1 MSSSANI
8 VFQTLELAQ
17 HIVYYL
23 DGKNLFKALG
33 ITKAIWKSKEP
44 AIIWKKHIKQL
55 GYPDEFIDRYSRRYH
70 PRDIYLHLCHTID
83 AINHGA
89 TPTSTIKDVSE
100 KGSTDQDTRTSISGT
115 QLLQRSHQ
123 GSSRDDLY
131 LLDHEGLHLLDPN
144 TDPSPMAP
152 SGNDAYVEG
161 REDQDA
167 AVRNFEDSSPQ
178 TYEKGMFWEQGSHVI
193 EAYTRSES
201 VGKAETTV
209 FEVRNVHGVKR
220 GELVHPEKGEHASDS
235 LGDDHFTTLGRRFLK
250 VWDLKALTCVYEHA
264 LSDEELDEG
273 YQMTVWQ
280 DMVFFSCDS
289 SKPSPPWTHLD
300 GSPASPAK
308 AEAVERADWS
318 WVRFSD
324 GTMVTWSW
332 EVYVNAPDGE
342 ELRMINFAPKQE
354 NAAFSMEIGVL
365 FDRFIFVVVRV
376 ELDGPPRSIIP
387 GPTELTIL
395 SKTGEKLISHTLHK
409 QYKCLSCFIDI
420 FGRLVIN
427 DWEGNSSEGIEIVDF
442 CNRELPVER
451 RTRT

>member
-33 ITKAIWKSKEP
+33 VTKALWESKEP

-55 GYPDEFIDRYSRRYH
+55 GYPDEFINRYSRRYH
-70 PRDIYLHLCHTID
+70 PRDIYLHLCFREG
-83 AINHGA
+83 INRPRHPHEHFGHPVTA
-89 TPTSTIKDVSE
+89 AFP
-100 KGSTDQDTRTSISGT
+100 SG
-115 QLLQRSHQ
+115 QLAGRSL
-123 GSSRDDLY
+123 DY
-131 LLDHEGLHLLDPN
+131 LLDHEGLHLLGPD
-144 TDPSPMAP
+144 TDPSPLAS

-167 AVRNFEDSSPQ
+167 VVRNFEDSSPQ

-193 EAYTRSES
+193 EAYPGS
-201 VGKAETTV
+201 VSAGKAETTV
-209 FEVRNVHGVKR
+209 FEVRNIHGVKR
-220 GELVHPEKGEHASDS
+220 GELVHPEKGDHAIDS
-235 LGDDHFTTLGRRFLK
+235 LGDDRFTTLGRRFLK
-250 VWDLKALTCVYEHA
+250 VWDLKTLTCIYEHA

-289 SKPSPPWTHLD
+289 SKPSPRWTHLD

-324 GTMVTWSW
+324 GTMVTWPW

-354 NAAFSMEIGVL
+354 NAAFSMEVGVL
-365 FDRFIFVVVRV
+365 LDRFIFVVVRV

-409 QYKCLSCFIDI
+409 QYKWLSCFIDV
-420 FGRLVIN
+420 FGR
-427 DWEGNSSEGIEIVDF
+427 
-442 CNRELPVER
+442 
-451 RTRT
+451 